1 MIEQTFAPTLELRP
15 DVRRLTFP
23 LPTRPGHVHAYLL
36 RGDDGWT
43 LVDTGL
49 ALPDT
54 AGRVAA
60 AAAELDGPI
69 VRILVTHMH
78 PDHLG
83 GSEPAAEATGAPV
96 LQGELDHAQTLHV
109 WGNPEWPRRIS
120 VWFRSHG
127 VPPEVAD
134 ELIEQGSLY
143 APFIRFAPDPQLV
156 REGDEVSGWRVV
168 EMPGHADGHLCL
180 VRDGELLAGDHLL
193 DRITPTVG
201 LWPDSRLDP
210 LGDYLDSLRRT
221 VDLGPRVVY
230 PGHGEPLR
238 DAGRR
243 AQELVDHHRE
253 RLGAAEAALG
263 DEPRSGYDV
272 SYDLFGDRLS
282 SGARRFAVGETL
294 SHLERL
300 RREGRAERVED
311 DGIVRWHR

>member
-1 MIEQTFAPTLELRP
+1 MVEQTFALAP

-36 RGDDGWT
+36 RDEEGWT

-49 ALPDT
+49 ALPDG
-54 AGRVAA
+54 AERLRAVAA
-60 AAAELDGPI
+60 GLDAPI

-83 GSEPAAEATGAPV
+83 GSEPAVEVTGAPV
-96 LQGELDHAQTLHV
+96 LQGELDYAQTLHV
-109 WGNPEWPRRIS
+109 WGNDTWPERIS

-127 VPPEVAD
+127 VPPAVAD

-143 APFIRFAPDPQLV
+143 APFIRFARDPQV
-156 REGDEVSGWRVV
+156 VAAGDEVAGWRVV
-168 EMPGHADGHLCL
+168 AMPGHADGHLCL
-180 VRDGELLAGDHLL
+180 VREGELLAGDHLL

-201 LWPDSRLDP
+201 LWPDSRPDP

-230 PGHGEPLR
+230 PGHGEPVR
-238 DAGRR
+238 DAARR
-243 AQELVDHHRE
+243 AQELVDHHAE
-253 RLGAAEAALG
+253 RLDAAERSLG
-263 DEPRSGYDV
+263 PEPRSGYEL

-282 SGARRFAVGETL
+282 SGARRFAVAETL

-300 RREGRAERVED
+300 RREGRATRLEA
-311 DGIVRWHR
+311 DGVVRWSG